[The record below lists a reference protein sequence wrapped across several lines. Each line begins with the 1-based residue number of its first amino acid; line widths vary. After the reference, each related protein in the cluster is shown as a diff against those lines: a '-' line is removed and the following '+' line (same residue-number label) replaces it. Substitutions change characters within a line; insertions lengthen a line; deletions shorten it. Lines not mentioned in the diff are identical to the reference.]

1 MSKQFIFNQYY
12 IDLLKRIKASAKKM
26 RDSDADAA
34 DGAADGAAVGETVEP
49 SAVFGKTILKAIRE
63 NYTTLDKSSDEYT
76 MYMKTIPEDFWVSYI
91 GIDDISLSAT
101 DAGATATGATA
112 TGATATDWFLADD
125 VKDVCI
131 YKGITVSSIRRLVND
146 DYMCHHF
153 FTVFY
158 LFLNELSDD
167 DVKVYLSV
175 LQDTKN
181 EIGLDVITNEAHRKL
196 IARLNELKTKKQ
208 KDTTGF
214 NMSGMEDT
222 MLGKLAKEILE
233 DVDVEKLQKS
243 IGDNGDILKA
253 IGDPDSG
260 FSELISNVSRKMA
273 NKISTGEL
281 KQENLLQ
288 DAIKFASAMP
298 GGIFGNAGAAGA
310 GAANQGGGSGSGGN
324 ANQPD
329 MTSMMNMMS
338 SMMNNKQGMDMF
350 KNMMG
355 NMNQNQNQRGGSR
368 QTVNKPALKKLA
380 TVNKLKSKLAKRRE
394 EGE

>member
-26 RDSDADAA
+26 RESDADGEA
-34 DGAADGAAVGETVEP
+34 DGDAGEP

-76 MYMKTIPEDFWVSYI
+76 MYMKTIPEDFWTSYI
-91 GIDDISLSAT
+91 GIDDISASAT
-101 DAGATATGATA
+101 A
-112 TGATATDWFLADD
+112 ATATDWFLADD

-131 YKGITVSSIRRLVND
+131 YKNITVSSIRRLVND

-310 GAANQGGGSGSGGN
+310 AGAAGGAGAKQGGGNGN

-329 MTSMMNMMS
+329 MASMMNMMS

-355 NMNQNQNQRGGSR
+355 NMNQNQRGGSR

-394 EGE
+394 EGEE

>member
-1 MSKQFIFNQYY
+1 
-12 IDLLKRIKASAKKM
+12 
-26 RDSDADAA
+26 
-34 DGAADGAAVGETVEP
+34 
-49 SAVFGKTILKAIRE
+49 
-63 NYTTLDKSSDEYT
+63 
-76 MYMKTIPEDFWVSYI
+76 MKTIPDDFWTSYVS
-91 GIDDISLSAT
+91 IDDIS
-101 DAGATATGATA
+101 TAD
-112 TGATATDWFLADD
+112 ATDWFLADD

-131 YKGITVSSIRRLVND
+131 YKGITVSSIRKLMND

-153 FTVFY
+153 FSVFY

-181 EIGLDVITNEAHRKL
+181 EIGLDVITNDTHKKL
-196 IARLNELKTKKQ
+196 IARLNDLKTKKQ
-208 KDTTGF
+208 KDTAGF

-298 GGIFGNAGAAGA
+298 GGIFGNQGASGA
-310 GAANQGGGSGSGGN
+310 SNQGGGGGGG
-324 ANQPD
+324 QPD
-329 MTSMMNMMS
+329 MASMMNMMS
-338 SMMNNKQGMDMF
+338 SMMNNKEGMDMF

-355 NMNQNQNQRGGSR
+355 NMNQNQRGGSR

-380 TVNKLKSKLAKRRE
+380 TANRLKTKLAKRNE
-394 EGE
+394 E

>member
-1 MSKQFIFNQYY
+1 MSNQFIFNQYY
-12 IDLLKRIKASAKKM
+12 IDLIKRIKSSAKAM
-26 RDSDADAA
+26 RESDKGDEDHA
-34 DGAADGAAVGETVEP
+34 
-49 SAVFGKTILKAIRE
+49 FGKGIMKVIKD
-63 NYTTLDKSSDEYT
+63 NYITLDKSSDDDILYV
-76 MYMKTIPEDFWVSYI
+76 KSIPEDFWASYTN
-91 GIDDISLSAT
+91 IDDINASN
-101 DAGATATGATA
+101 
-112 TGATATDWFLADD
+112 DWFLADD

-131 YKGITVSSIRRLVND
+131 YKNISVSAIRKLVND
-146 DYMCHHF
+146 DYLCHHF
-153 FTVFY
+153 FSVFY
-158 LFLNELSDD
+158 LFMNELSDD
-167 DVKVYLSV
+167 DVKLYLSV

-181 EIGLDVITNEAHRKL
+181 EISLDTISNELHRKV
-196 IARLNELKTKKQ
+196 IARLNELKTKKS
-208 KDTTGF
+208 KETSGID
-214 NMSGMEDT
+214 MSQMEDT

-298 GGIFGNAGAAGA
+298 GGIFGNANQGQGGAK
-310 GAANQGGGSGSGGN
+310 NTGGGSSGSSG
-324 ANQPD
+324 AKQPD
-329 MTSMMNMMS
+329 MGAMMNMMS
-338 SMMNNKQGMDMF
+338 SMMNNKEGMDMF

-355 NMNQNQNQRGGSR
+355 NMNQNQGQKGGSR
-368 QTVNKPALKKLA
+368 QSVNKPALKKLA

-394 EGE
+394 DGE

>member
-12 IDLLKRIKASAKKM
+12 IDLLKRIKTSAKKM
-26 RDSDADAA
+26 KDSDAVEAVEA
-34 DGAADGAAVGETVEP
+34 DGAGTSDVAL
-49 SAVFGKTILKAIRE
+49 GKTILKAIRE
-63 NYTTLDKSSDEYT
+63 IYTTLDKSSDEYT
-76 MYMKTIPEDFWVSYI
+76 IYMKTIPEDFWASYI
-91 GIDDISLSAT
+91 GIDDIAA
-101 DAGATATGATA
+101 DATAA
-112 TGATATDWFLADD
+112 DWFLADD

-131 YKGITVSSIRRLVND
+131 YKGITVSSIRKLMKD

-153 FTVFY
+153 FSVFY

-181 EIGLDVITNEAHRKL
+181 EIGLDVITNESHRKL

-208 KDTTGF
+208 KDATGF

-273 NKISTGEL
+273 SKISSGEL

-298 GGIFGNAGAAGA
+298 GGIFGNQGAGA
-310 GAANQGGGSGSGGN
+310 GASAGASKQGGGGGGG
-324 ANQPD
+324 NQPD
-329 MTSMMNMMS
+329 MA
-338 SMMNNKQGMDMF
+338 SMMNNKEGMDMF

-368 QTVNKPALKKLA
+368 PTVNKPALKKLA
-380 TVNKLKSKLAKRRE
+380 TANRLKSKLAKRNE
-394 EGE
+394 E

>member
-12 IDLLKRIKASAKKM
+12 IDLIKRIKASAKKM
-26 RDSDADAA
+26 KESEAVDGSDDAA
-34 DGAADGAAVGETVEP
+34 SAA
-49 SAVFGKTILKAIRE
+49 FGKTILKAIRE

-76 MYMKTIPEDFWVSYI
+76 IYMKTISEDFWASYI
-91 GIDDISLSAT
+91 GIDDISVSDASA
-101 DAGATATGATA
+101 A
-112 TGATATDWFLADD
+112 DWFLADD

-131 YKGITVSSIRRLVND
+131 YKGITVSAIRKLMND

-153 FTVFY
+153 FSVFY
-158 LFLNELSDD
+158 LFLNELSDE
-167 DVKVYLSV
+167 DVKLYLSV

-181 EIGLDVITNEAHRKL
+181 EIGLDVITNESHKKL

-273 NKISTGEL
+273 SKISSGEL

-298 GGIFGNAGAAGA
+298 GGIFGNQGAAGAAGA
-310 GAANQGGGSGSGGN
+310 GGGAGSSKQGGSGGSGGSGN
-324 ANQPD
+324 SGQQPD
-329 MTSMMNMMS
+329 MASMMNMMS
-338 SMMNNKQGMDMF
+338 SMMNNKEGMDMF

-380 TVNKLKSKLAKRRE
+380 TANRLKSKLAKRNE
-394 EGE
+394 E

>member
-26 RDSDADAA
+26 RESDADGEA
-34 DGAADGAAVGETVEP
+34 DGDAGEP

-76 MYMKTIPEDFWVSYI
+76 MYMKTIPEDFWTSYI
-91 GIDDISLSAT
+91 GIDDIS
-101 DAGATATGATA
+101 A

-131 YKGITVSSIRRLVND
+131 YKNITVSSIRRLVND

-310 GAANQGGGSGSGGN
+310 AGAAGGAGAKQGGGNGN

-329 MTSMMNMMS
+329 MASMMNMMS

-355 NMNQNQNQRGGSR
+355 NMNQNQRGGSR

-394 EGE
+394 EGEE

>member
-12 IDLLKRIKASAKKM
+12 IDLIKRIKTSAKKM
-26 RDSDADAA
+26 KESEASEAT
-34 DGAADGAAVGETVEP
+34 DGADESDNA
-49 SAVFGKTILKAIRE
+49 FGKTILKAIRE

-76 MYMKTIPEDFWVSYI
+76 IYMKTIPEDFWASYI
-91 GIDDISLSAT
+91 GIDDIGA
-101 DAGATATGATA
+101 AGAATGA
-112 TGATATDWFLADD
+112 GADWFLADD

-131 YKGITVSSIRRLVND
+131 YKGITVSSIRKLMKD

-153 FTVFY
+153 LSVFY

-181 EIGLDVITNEAHRKL
+181 EIGLDVITNESHRKL

-273 NKISTGEL
+273 SKISSGEL

-298 GGIFGNAGAAGA
+298 GGIFGNQGGAGA
-310 GAANQGGGSGSGGN
+310 GGAGATGASKQGGGGGSG
-324 ANQPD
+324 NQPD
-329 MTSMMNMMS
+329 MASMMNMMS
-338 SMMNNKQGMDMF
+338 SMMNNKEGMDMF

-368 QTVNKPALKKLA
+368 PTVNKPALKKLA
-380 TVNKLKSKLAKRRE
+380 TANRLKSKLAKRTE
-394 EGE
+394 E

>member
-12 IDLLKRIKASAKKM
+12 IDLIKRIKASAKKM
-26 RDSDADAA
+26 KEAEAVEGSDDDTASAA
-34 DGAADGAAVGETVEP
+34 
-49 SAVFGKTILKAIRE
+49 FGKTILKAIRE

-76 MYMKTIPEDFWVSYI
+76 IYMKTIPEDFWTSYVS
-91 GIDDISLSAT
+91 IDDISAA
-101 DAGATATGATA
+101 DAAA
-112 TGATATDWFLADD
+112 DWFLADD

-131 YKGITVSSIRRLVND
+131 YKGITVSSIRKLMND

-153 FTVFY
+153 FSVFY

-167 DVKVYLSV
+167 DVKLYLSV

-181 EIGLDVITNEAHRKL
+181 EIGLDTITNDTHKKL

-208 KDTTGF
+208 KDTAGF

-298 GGIFGNAGAAGA
+298 GGIFGNQGAAGA
-310 GAANQGGGSGSGGN
+310 SGAGGGSSKQGSGSGGGG
-324 ANQPD
+324 QPD
-329 MTSMMNMMS
+329 MASMMNMMS
-338 SMMNNKQGMDMF
+338 SMMNNKEGMDMF

-355 NMNQNQNQRGGSR
+355 NMNQNQRGGSR

-380 TVNKLKSKLAKRRE
+380 TANRLKTKLAKRSE
-394 EGE
+394 E

>member
-12 IDLLKRIKASAKKM
+12 IDLIKRIKASAKKM
-26 RDSDADAA
+26 KENDAVEGSDDDAA
-34 DGAADGAAVGETVEP
+34 SAA
-49 SAVFGKTILKAIRE
+49 FGKTILKAIRE

-76 MYMKTIPEDFWVSYI
+76 IYMKTIPEDFWTSYVS
-91 GIDDISLSAT
+91 IDDISAAAASA
-101 DAGATATGATA
+101 
-112 TGATATDWFLADD
+112 DWFLADD

-131 YKGITVSSIRRLVND
+131 YKGITVSSIRKLMND

-153 FTVFY
+153 FSVFY

-167 DVKVYLSV
+167 DVKLYLSV

-181 EIGLDVITNEAHRKL
+181 EIGLDTITNDTHKKL

-208 KDTTGF
+208 KDTAGF

-273 NKISTGEL
+273 SKISSGEL

-298 GGIFGNAGAAGA
+298 GGIFGNQGAAGGGVGAAGA
-310 GAANQGGGSGSGGN
+310 GSNGASKQGGSGGGG
-324 ANQPD
+324 QPD
-329 MTSMMNMMS
+329 MASMMNMMS
-338 SMMNNKQGMDMF
+338 SMMNNKEGMDMF

-355 NMNQNQNQRGGSR
+355 NMNQNQRGGSR

-380 TVNKLKSKLAKRRE
+380 TANRLKTKLAKRSE
-394 EGE
+394 E

>member
-12 IDLLKRIKASAKKM
+12 IDLIKRIKASAKKM
-26 RDSDADAA
+26 KESEAKDATECGDDTA
-34 DGAADGAAVGETVEP
+34 
-49 SAVFGKTILKAIRE
+49 FGKTILKAIRE

-76 MYMKTIPEDFWVSYI
+76 IYMKTIPEDFWTSYVS
-91 GIDDISLSAT
+91 IDDIS
-101 DAGATATGATA
+101 TAD
-112 TGATATDWFLADD
+112 ATDWFLADD

-131 YKGITVSSIRRLVND
+131 YKGITVSSIRKLMND

-153 FTVFY
+153 FSVFY

-181 EIGLDVITNEAHRKL
+181 EIGLDVITNDTHKKL
-196 IARLNELKTKKQ
+196 IARLNDLKTKKQ
-208 KDTTGF
+208 KDTAGF

-298 GGIFGNAGAAGA
+298 GGIFGNQGASGA
-310 GAANQGGGSGSGGN
+310 SNQGGGGGGGG
-324 ANQPD
+324 QPD
-329 MTSMMNMMS
+329 MASMMNMMS
-338 SMMNNKQGMDMF
+338 SMMNNKEGMDMF

-355 NMNQNQNQRGGSR
+355 NMNQNQRGGSR

-380 TVNKLKSKLAKRRE
+380 TANRLKTKLAKRNE
-394 EGE
+394 E

>member
-12 IDLLKRIKASAKKM
+12 IDLIKRIKASAKKM
-26 RDSDADAA
+26 KEAEASEAVEGSDDTASAA
-34 DGAADGAAVGETVEP
+34 
-49 SAVFGKTILKAIRE
+49 FGKTILKAIRE

-76 MYMKTIPEDFWVSYI
+76 IYMKTIPEDFWTSYVS
-91 GIDDISLSAT
+91 IDDISA
-101 DAGATATGATA
+101 AA
-112 TGATATDWFLADD
+112 DWFLADD

-131 YKGITVSSIRRLVND
+131 YKGITVSSIRKLMND

-153 FTVFY
+153 FSVFY

-167 DVKVYLSV
+167 DVKLYLSV

-181 EIGLDVITNEAHRKL
+181 EIGLDTITNDTHKKL

-208 KDTTGF
+208 KDTAGF

-298 GGIFGNAGAAGA
+298 GGIFGNQGAAGA
-310 GAANQGGGSGSGGN
+310 GSGGASKQGSGGGG
-324 ANQPD
+324 QPD

-338 SMMNNKQGMDMF
+338 SMMNNKEGMDMF

-355 NMNQNQNQRGGSR
+355 NMNQNQRGGSR

-380 TVNKLKSKLAKRRE
+380 TANRLKSKLAKRNE
-394 EGE
+394 E